1 LTNSSWTHSRDLEH
15 LSPKAIKDFLN
26 EPRGR
31 ATGDLKR
38 GYQVAQDPTE
48 WDAEQKD
55 VRQAK
60 EDALNQVDEL
70 EDEDEDV
77 AAGKRKKS
85 GKDKSKKKAKTAQ
98 VSVVAFRRDMA
109 VLAGRSREE
118 NRRELRGSEIEGSPG
133 QS

>member
-1 LTNSSWTHSRDLEH
+1 M
-15 LSPKAIKDFLN
+15 
-26 EPRGR
+26 
-31 ATGDLKR
+31 KR

-98 VSVVAFRRDMA
+98 VSVCGDST
-109 VLAGRSREE
+109 GYG
-118 NRRELRGSEIEGSPG
+118 GSGVT
-133 QS
+133 

>member
-70 EDEDEDV
+70 ED
-77 AAGKRKKS
+77 
-85 GKDKSKKKAKTAQ
+85 KSKKKAKTAQ